1 MAVVVVDRTTHTV
14 RPAVA
19 AEQAEV
25 VVATLKITVAPAE
38 LVAAQAEQSEVQEP
52 MEGEITNPVVVVVEY
67 FQGLEAVLEVQTA
80 VVLAVAAD
88 QMPQV
93 FTLVPVVLLTTP
105 VVAHQMGLILPPVAV
120 VVAGAR
126 RDTMPAVAEVA
137 VRVARQLT
145 SMDIQLHI

>member
-1 MAVVVVDRTTHTV
+1 MVVVDSPTHTV

-88 QMPQV
+88 QVGLV
-93 FTLVPVVLLTTP
+93 FELVPVAPLTTP
-105 VVAHQMGLILPPVAV
+105 VVAHQMGLILPLVAV

>member
-1 MAVVVVDRTTHTV
+1 MVVVDRTTHTV